1 MGQNPSARREPIEEP
16 GQQRCGDIDRQERE
30 HDRGIGEDC
39 IDPIV
44 GERIV
49 LNDLDPVSQPR
60 LLDVGAGGGGK
71 PHHGWRQK
79 GTWSIAAFV
88 GDGEGHELVDEV
100 IRLEDAAARLPVLGN
115 ELHLPGQ
122 DALRLPHV
130 NVHRHAKYTAYY
142 DDETAE
148 HVARLYAEDI
158 ARFDYR
164 FGS

>member
-1 MGQNPSARREPIEEP
+1 MPALESVLANRCDMVIEAP
-16 GQQRCGDIDRQERE
+16 LTTSRHNAGND
-30 HDRGIGEDC
+30 DC
-39 IDPIV
+39 HLIL
-44 GERIV
+44 R
-49 LNDLDPVSQPR
+49 
-60 LLDVGAGGGGK
+60 GGGGK

-88 GDGEGHELVDEV
+88 GDGEGHELVDEA
-100 IRLEDAAARLPVLGN
+100 IRLEDAAARLPILGN
-115 ELHLPGQ
+115 ELHLPGP